1 MYALCEGVAMLS
13 SIGRL
18 TALLFAAIVGGIIA
32 LWLARAPA
40 PPPTP
45 PTTSA
50 LAEVAAPVAESVEVT
65 QMPATARVELGGY
78 VEARNVVR
86 LTAQAPGR
94 IVYLAGQEGDRV
106 TAGQLVAALDTD
118 ALQAQYRAAWGNLAS
133 EQAASVNAETQL
145 YHRLYGQPT
154 TSPMGGPAYDAYER
168 SFTPFYNMAQGFTN
182 MMPGGGGPF
191 SGPGGFGSANGPMQ
205 TQQQA
210 QRSYPAISNA
220 RTDYERQ
227 QAALVASQAQID
239 QLDAA
244 LRDRRAI
251 TSRAGV
257 ILKRYVRVGD
267 IVQPGQ
273 PIADI
278 GDVDQL
284 DVVAEVP
291 VAQVSQVKL
300 GDSVPVTVN
309 NANIWATV
317 SQIFPAASADQHTV
331 TVKFALPRGVAAA
344 PGMYARV
351 WIAQAGGGCPSALT
365 PAVPTK
371 AIVYRGSLP
380 VAFVVTGH
388 GVEMRVLRLGDTM
401 GDRTAVLAGLS
412 AGERVLAN
420 PLTRPQ
426 GGRSP
431 PRRQTP

>member
-1 MYALCEGVAMLS
+1 MLS

-18 TALLFAAIVGGIIA
+18 TALLVAAIVGGIIA
-32 LWLARAPA
+32 VWFARAPA
-40 PPPTP
+40 PPPPATP
-45 PTTSA
+45 S
-50 LAEVAAPVAESVEVT
+50 VAFASAPVPEAESVEVT
-65 QMPATARVELGGY
+65 QMPAAARVELGGY
-78 VEARNVVR
+78 VEPRNVVR

-106 TAGQLVAALDTD
+106 AAQQLVAALDTD

-133 EQAASVNAETQL
+133 ESAASVNAETQL

-154 TSPMGGPAYDAYER
+154 TSPMGGPAYDAYDR
-168 SFTPFYNMAQGFTN
+168 GITPFYNMAQGFMN
-182 MMPGGGGPF
+182 AMPGGGGPF
-191 SGPGGFGSANGPMQ
+191 SGPGGFGSANGPML

-227 QAALVASQAQID
+227 QAALLASQARID

-244 LRDRRAI
+244 LRDRRAV
-251 TSRAGV
+251 TPRAGV

-273 PIADI
+273 PLADI
-278 GDVDQL
+278 GDVDEL

-309 NANIWATV
+309 GKNVWTTV
-317 SQIFPAASADQHTV
+317 SQIVPAASSDQHTV
-331 TVKFALPRGVAAA
+331 TVKFALPHGVAAA

-351 WIAQAGGGCPSALT
+351 WIAQASGVTPSALT

-380 VAFVVTGH
+380 VAFVVTGR

-420 PLTRPQ
+420 P
-426 GGRSP
+426 SP
-431 PRRQTP
+431 ELKSGESPSGQAP